1 MNSKSLLFNW
11 RYQPRK
17 IFFIV
22 FVSLLTIGTVKG
34 SLAQNSQPRDGVFI
48 PLVVNEQGAGNEQ
61 AVGSVDNH
69 DHLHIGHLPENGR
82 FTTNDGLAMS
92 WPPQIKYIKDVV
104 WDTNATQIEASQLT
118 EFGTIAT
125 VASSNAEFREL
136 LGERFTFIS
145 AIPIQEKWQEALQ
158 GHQVTYF
165 SYSNNI
171 TIEAFIDGE
180 EVDDIATYAAA
191 EYQPPLRQ
199 NEVDEAIVIARQY
212 WQEQGNTRVND
223 LQGFTIQTFR
233 TDGDGGYYDTRMS
246 YVSFH
251 LDELSEPE
259 LLTWVDL
266 TTQTVLRAAID
277 QGGVQ
282 YEQ

>member
-22 FVSLLTIGTVKG
+22 FVSLLIIGTVKG
-34 SLAQNSQPRDGVFI
+34 SLAQDSQPRGDVFI

-61 AVGSVDNH
+61 AAGSADDH

-82 FTTNDGLAMS
+82 FTANDGLAMS

-180 EVDDIATYAAA
+180 EVDDIVTYAAA